1 MAKKQKQLYKL
12 SFDGAVSEEYET
24 KVQSMGRGNG
34 AASFFFSGAKSP
46 AILIHTEIEWMGQLE
61 TSGKLEFIIDRSDAE
76 RRFLSIQNADHTVGY
91 QIELEA
97 YYVIKGTEDKFFFEL
112 EQLPSGGWKLTHSLG
127 LLPEGL
133 GKARAFILEAI

>member
-24 KVQSMGRGNG
+24 KVESIGRGKG

-46 AILIHTEIEWMGQLE
+46 AILIHTEIEWMKQL
-61 TSGKLEFIIDRSDAE
+61 TLTGKLEFVIDRTDE
-76 RRFLSIQNADHTVGY
+76 NKRFLVIYNLDRVDTQV
-91 QIELEA
+91 IELEA

>member
-1 MAKKQKQLYKL
+1 MAKKQKRLYKL

-24 KVQSMGRGNG
+24 KVQSTGPGTG

-46 AILIHTEIEWMGQLE
+46 AILIHTEIDWMVQLE
-61 TSGKLEFIIDRSDAE
+61 QTGKLEFVIDRTHEE
-76 RRFLSIQNADHTVGY
+76 RRFLVIHNADRTVSY

-112 EQLPSGGWKLTHSLG
+112 EELPSGGWKMTHSIG

-133 GKARAFILEAI
+133 TQARAFILEAI